1 MSHTAQSRATDDAA
15 VAGLDSTSG
24 TGSNTR
30 PRVKGGRREK
40 RNAVDLALWIFGVLV
55 FVFLFLP
62 IVYIFV
68 FSFNTGRLLQA
79 WDGFGVEPYSSMWA
93 NDTMRGTV
101 WVSIRAGVA
110 ASALATVLGSL
121 AGVAVARRAG
131 KWSTVFVG
139 FLALVLVT
147 PEIVTAVSLLP
158 WFVALDKDAGFLLFG
173 NGLVRLVIAHTLFAT
188 AVVTLVVRARLQG
201 LDERLENAAA
211 DLYAPPL
218 RRFTQITLPLMLPAV
233 LAGALLSF
241 TLSLDNT
248 IVSSFVQVSGTTP
261 WPVYILSSLRQSL
274 RPEIASMSIAMLVL
288 TMLAIGLV
296 AYVLRRAGDSSTD
309 IVRTMGG
316 GGA

>member
-1 MSHTAQSRATDDAA
+1 MSHTTQRRAGGSTTAEPVGA
-15 VAGLDSTSG
+15 VTG
-24 TGSNTR
+24 TGTG
-30 PRVKGGRREK
+30 KGQRANGAKRARRDPI
-40 RNAVDLALWIFGVLV
+40 DLALWLFGLLA

-62 IVYIFV
+62 IVYIVV
-68 FSFNTGRLLQA
+68 FSFNTGRLLQV
-79 WDGFGVEPYSSMWA
+79 WDGFGFEPYGSMWA

-158 WFVALDKDAGFLLFG
+158 WFVMLDNDAGLLVFS

-218 RRFTQITLPLMLPAV
+218 RRFTQITLPLMMPAV

-261 WPVYILSSLRQSL
+261 WPVYVLSSLRQSL

-296 AYVLRRAGDSSTD
+296 AYVLRRAGDSSSD

-316 GGA
+316 GA